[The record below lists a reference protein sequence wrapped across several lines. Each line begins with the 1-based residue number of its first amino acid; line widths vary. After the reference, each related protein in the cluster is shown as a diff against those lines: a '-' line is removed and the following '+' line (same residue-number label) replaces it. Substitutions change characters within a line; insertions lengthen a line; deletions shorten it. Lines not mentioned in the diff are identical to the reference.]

1 MKGKLI
7 ILLLVTLLL
16 LVGVANAADTNT
28 DGINSDISDSISTDA
43 PVVNEVAVQEKQ
55 SVSIEDT
62 NTVEKINKKQETGP
76 TSQIT
81 TTKNIQKNMNNL
93 KKDTTVSSWEA
104 LESEINSATEDT
116 TITLNKE
123 TYTVGD
129 RIIFNKPI
137 TITIDGNG
145 STIDGRQTQLFYI
158 YSGSS
163 VILKNI
169 TIKNAENNN
178 GYGGAIDNGG
188 NLTIINSTLKN
199 NTANYGGAIN
209 NNNGNIT
216 IIDSNITKNTA
227 TGEYGR
233 GGAIYNNEGGT
244 LTITQSNLNNNTATG
259 QQDGYGGAIY
269 NNGALTITE
278 SNLNNNTAVGQG
290 EYGYG
295 LGGAIYNNGA
305 LNITQSNLTHN
316 TATGQYGNGYG
327 GAIYNDRGTFNITD
341 SNLTQNNAT
350 GQDFGYGGAIYNNG
364 GNLNIT
370 QSNLTHN
377 TATGQYGRGGAIYN
391 TGTLN
396 ITQSNLT
403 QNNAT
408 GQSAGGGAIY
418 NDRGTLN
425 ITQSNLAQNN
435 ATGQTEAYG
444 GAINNANGD
453 LSINNSILEYNNA
466 TNGGSISNN
475 AGTAVIES
483 NYFIANT
490 AQMTGNA
497 IINDGTATI
506 EDNEGDTTTPYH
518 GTIYTNSTKTVIIK
532 HNKFYDKIN
541 TNITISINNTKP
553 VVNDKI
559 NIRFILNDQYGLR
572 VSNQQLNI
580 TIDDIKQNRMTNE
593 DGELNI
599 EYILNHVGTHTVT
612 VSYDGNELYNNC
624 STSTDI
630 NVEYITTK
638 INLTVTN
645 TTALNN
651 TMILITIQLTDDN
664 DNKLN
669 NQNITININ
678 GILEN
683 LRTDNEGRIIKDY
696 TPRWTGT
703 HTITATYDGNS
714 QYNQST
720 NSTTINVK
728 TLNTKLDI
736 TLNDTTPKINTPI
749 TINTVL
755 TDENENKLSNRDVTV
770 NINGKTETLRTDNN
784 GLITT
789 EYTPNRMGT
798 HTITVTYE
806 GNSQYNQSTNSTTIV
821 ISKQDTTIT
830 IKNTPNA
837 IVNKTVTIYGQ
848 LLDKT
853 GKLLANQEVI
863 IDMGEESITT
873 TTDEYGNYQVN
884 ITPKN
889 NNTIQV
895 TATYNDNEN
904 YTGNT
909 ASKSITVNK
918 KDTKITYNIINNTQ
932 TNTQINI
939 TVTNTID
946 NTPITDANIIIT
958 GDITK
963 TTTSGIITETTLTPG
978 DYIIQVE
985 FAETNEYK
993 SSTTIINFKV
1003 EIDKDAKIRELEENI
1018 TQLNNT
1024 VNEQN
1029 NTIQTLNNTNKQLQ
1043 SNITQLNNTN
1053 KQLQDTIK
1061 TLNNTI
1067 KQQNNTIKTL
1077 NNTNKQLQANI
1088 TQLNNTIKTLNDTIK
1103 QQNNTIQTLTKE
1115 NQNLNNTNKQ
1125 LQDSIKTL
1133 NNTIKQQ
1140 NNTIKTLNNTNKQL
1154 QSNIT
1159 QLNNTIQT
1167 LTKEN
1172 QNLNNTIKQQNN
1184 TIKELQEIIKELN
1197 KTTTPT
1203 PTTTTVSKIN
1213 GRVGSTTQLKATI
1226 KDNNKK
1232 AVTNG
1237 RVTFKVNGITLKDED
1252 GNTLYALVNNGSATL
1267 NYTIPR
1273 SWYKDN
1279 TIVEATYAGN
1289 DKYQS
1294 SRANNTKNNITPGN
1308 VKIQIAKLPTHENG
1322 DKIQFVI
1329 TATDEK
1335 GQSITGGTI
1344 IIKANGVTL
1353 KDAKGKALQAN
1364 VVNGVAV
1371 LDYNITLSAREYNLT
1386 AVYAYTGYN
1395 RIEATGKLNVTK
1407 GEAFI
1412 RYTPITTKTTTTRI
1426 TANIVDKNKNNVSGK
1441 VTVGIKLDGKM
1452 INTTTATNGI
1462 INVTIPTNITAGA
1475 HIIELIAGETGA
1487 YKSDRITS
1495 VLIKK

>member
-1 MKGKLI
+1 MKGKSI
-7 ILLLVTLLL
+7 ILLLVTLLI
-16 LVGVANAADTNT
+16 LVVGAVNAADINN
-28 DGINSDISDSISTDA
+28 DGINADIPDSISTDA
-43 PVVNEVAVQEKQ
+43 PIVNEVAVQEKQ

-62 NTVEKINKKQETGP
+62 NTVEKINKKQESDTNL
-76 TSQIT
+76 I
-81 TTKNIQKNMNNL
+81 KNMNNL
-93 KKDTTVSSWEA
+93 KKDTTVSSWED
-104 LESEINSATEDT
+104 LESEINSATQDT
-116 TITLNKE
+116 NITLDE
-123 TYTVGD
+123 GTYTVTG
-129 RIIFNKPI
+129 RIDFNKPI

-145 STIDGRQTQLFYI
+145 QSIDGNQTQVFYI
-158 YSGSS
+158 NSGSS

-169 TIKNAENNN
+169 TIKNAENTGGN
-178 GYGGAIDNGG
+178 GGAIYNSG

-199 NTANYGGAIN
+199 NTATGQ
-209 NNNGNIT
+209 NGN
-216 IIDSNITKNTA
+216 
-227 TGEYGR
+227 GY
-233 GGAIYNNEGGT
+233 GGAIYNGGT
-244 LTITQSNLNNNTATG
+244 LTITQSNLTQNTATG
-259 QQDGYGGAIY
+259 QQYDGYGGAIY
-269 NNGALTITE
+269 NTRSGNLNITQSNLTQNKATGQGQDGFGGAIYNGGTLTITQ
-278 SNLNNNTAVGQG
+278 SNITHNNATGQNG
-290 EYGYG
+290 NG
-295 LGGAIYNNGA
+295 LGGAIYNNGNI
-305 LNITQSNLTHN
+305 NITQSNLTHN
-316 TATGQYGNGYG
+316 TATGQENGV
-327 GAIYNDRGTFNITD
+327 
-341 SNLTQNNAT
+341 
-350 GQDFGYGGAIYNNG
+350 
-364 GNLNIT
+364 
-370 QSNLTHN
+370 
-377 TATGQYGRGGAIYN
+377 GGAIYN

-403 QNNAT
+403 QNKAT
-408 GQSAGGGAIY
+408 GQGQGG
-418 NDRGTLN
+418 
-425 ITQSNLAQNN
+425 
-435 ATGQTEAYG
+435 YG
-444 GAINNANGD
+444 GAIHNNYGN

-466 TNGGSISNN
+466 THGGAIYNN
-475 AGTAVIES
+475 AGDVVIEF
-483 NYFIANT
+483 NYFIANPS
-490 AQMTGNA
+490 QMSGNA
-497 IINDGTATI
+497 IINDGTALI
-506 EDNEGDTTTPYH
+506 DDNEGDTTTLYH
-518 GTIYTNSTKTVIIK
+518 GTIYTNSTKTVTIK

-541 TNITISINNTKP
+541 TTITITINNTKP

-559 NIRFILNDQYGLR
+559 NINFILKDQYGLR
-572 VSNQQLNI
+572 LSNQPLNI
-580 TIDDIKQNRMTNE
+580 TIDENKQNMMTNE
-593 DGELNI
+593 DGELSI
-599 EYILNHVGTHTVT
+599 EYIANHGGIHTVT
-612 VSYDGNELYNNC
+612 VTYDGNETYNNC

-630 NVEYITTK
+630 NVEYINAK

-645 TTALNN
+645 TTPLNN
-651 TMILITIQLTDDN
+651 TMVLINLQLTDDN

-669 NQNITININ
+669 NQNLTLNIN

-728 TLNTKLDI
+728 TLNTKLNL

-770 NINGKTETLRTDNN
+770 NINGNTETLRTDNN

-853 GKLLANQEVI
+853 GKLLANQEII
-863 IDMGEESITT
+863 IDTGEESITT

-932 TNTQINI
+932 TNTQLNI

-985 FAETNEYK
+985 FAETDEYK
-993 SSTTIINFKV
+993 SSIIMINFKV

-1029 NTIQTLNNTNKQLQ
+1029 NTINE
-1043 SNITQLNNTN
+1043 
-1053 KQLQDTIK
+1053 
-1061 TLNNTI
+1061 
-1067 KQQNNTIKTL
+1067 QNNTIQTLTTENQNL
-1077 NNTNKQLQANI
+1077 NNQNTQLQANI

-1103 QQNNTIQTLTKE
+1103 QQNNTIQTLTTQNQNLNKTIQNLNNTNKQLQDTIKTLNNTNKQLQANITQLNNTIKTLNNTIKQQNNTIQTLTKE

-1125 LQDSIKTL
+1125 LQDTIKTLNNTNKQLQANITQLNNTIKTL

-1154 QSNIT
+1154 QD
-1159 QLNNTIQT
+1159 TIET
-1167 LTKEN
+1167 
-1172 QNLNNTIKQQNN
+1172 QNN

-1197 KTTTPT
+1197 KTTTLT
-1203 PTTTTVSKIN
+1203 PTTTTVSQIN
-1213 GRVGSTTQLKATI
+1213 GRVGSTIQLKATI

-1237 RVTFKVNGITLKDED
+1237 RVTFKVNGITLKDESE
-1252 GNTLYALVNNGSATL
+1252 NTLYALVNNGTATL

-1289 DKYQS
+1289 DKYAS

-1308 VKIQIAKLPTHENG
+1308 VKIKIAQLPTHENG

-1412 RYTPITTKTTTTRI
+1412 RYTPITTKSTTTRI

-1495 VLIKK
+1495 VLVKK

>member
-1 MKGKLI
+1 MKNIKEV
-7 ILLLVTLLL
+7 LLFVIVLVL
-16 LVGVANAADTNT
+16 LVGVATAADIQNESTKSDTITTQSTDINTKETVQNTNT
-28 DGINSDISDSISTDA
+28 ITDNINENII
-43 PVVNEVAVQEKQ
+43 NEK
-55 SVSIEDT
+55 
-62 NTVEKINKKQETGP
+62 NINKKEENLKTA
-76 TSQIT
+76 SQTHDVSNYAELKNALNSTDEEVTININSNIT
-81 TTKNIQKNMNNL
+81 LAASPELNANIKTLTINGNSYTINGDNKYRFLNIQSSNQMVNINN
-93 KKDTTVSSWEA
+93 
-104 LESEINSATEDT
+104 
-116 TITLNKE
+116 
-123 TYTVGD
+123 
-129 RIIFNKPI
+129 I
-137 TITIDGNG
+137 TITNCHA
-145 STIDGRQTQLFYI
+145 Q
-158 YSGSS
+158 
-163 VILKNI
+163 
-169 TIKNAENNN
+169 
-178 GYGGAIDNGG
+178 
-188 NLTIINSTLKN
+188 
-199 NTANYGGAIN
+199 
-209 NNNGNIT
+209 
-216 IIDSNITKNTA
+216 DS
-227 TGEYGR
+227 
-233 GGAIYNNEGGT
+233 
-244 LTITQSNLNNNTATG
+244 
-259 QQDGYGGAIY
+259 
-269 NNGALTITE
+269 
-278 SNLNNNTAVGQG
+278 
-290 EYGYG
+290 
-295 LGGAIYNNGA
+295 
-305 LNITQSNLTHN
+305 
-316 TATGQYGNGYG
+316 
-327 GAIYNDRGTFNITD
+327 
-341 SNLTQNNAT
+341 
-350 GQDFGYGGAIYNNG
+350 GGAIYNNG
-364 GNLNIT
+364 GNLHINNSNLTQNTATGQNRNGYGGAIYNTGGTLTLT
-370 QSNLTHN
+370 QSNLTQN
-377 TATGQYGRGGAIYN
+377 TATGQTRGLGGAIYNTGSGTLKIKQSNLTQNTETGQQYGRGGAIYN
-391 TGTLN
+391 TGNLT
-396 ITQSNLT
+396 ITDSNLT
-403 QNNAT
+403 QNTAT
-408 GQSAGGGAIY
+408 GQDYGDGGAIY
-418 NDRGTLN
+418 N
-425 ITQSNLAQNN
+425 
-435 ATGQTEAYG
+435 
-444 GAINNANGD
+444 
-453 LSINNSILEYNNA
+453 
-466 TNGGSISNN
+466 N
-475 AGTAVIES
+475 AGGAVIEF
-483 NYFIANT
+483 NYFIANI
-490 AQMTGNA
+490 AKMTGTA
-497 IINDGTATI
+497 IINDGTAVI
-506 EDNEGDTTTPYH
+506 EDNEGDTTTQYH
-518 GTIYTNSTKTVIIK
+518 GTIYTNSDKTVIIE
-532 HNKFYDKIN
+532 HNKFHDKLN
-541 TNITISINNTKP
+541 TNITITTNNTKP

-559 NIRFILNDQYGLR
+559 TINFILKDQFGLR
-572 VSNQQLNI
+572 LSNQPLNI
-580 TIDDIKQNRMTNE
+580 TIDGDKQNMMTNE

-599 EYILNHVGTHTVT
+599 EYIPNHGGTHTITVT
-612 VSYDGNELYNNC
+612 YDGNEPYNNC

-651 TMILITIQLTDDN
+651 TMVLITIQLTDDN
-664 DNKLN
+664 DNKLDN
-669 NQNITININ
+669 KNLTLSIN

-703 HTITATYDGNS
+703 HTIIAIYDGNS

-720 NSTTINVK
+720 NSTSINVK
-728 TLNTKLDI
+728 TLNTKLDL

-749 TINTVL
+749 TINAVL
-755 TDENENKLSNRDVTV
+755 TDENDNKLSNRDVTV

-806 GNSQYNQSTNSTTIV
+806 GNGQYTQSTNSTTIV
-821 ISKQDTTIT
+821 ISKQETIIT

-837 IVNKTVTIYGQ
+837 MVNKTVTIYGQ

-873 TTDEYGNYQVN
+873 TTDEYGNYHVN

-904 YTGNT
+904 YTGST

-918 KDTKITYNIINNTQ
+918 KDTKISYNIINNTQ
-932 TNTQINI
+932 ANTQLNI

-985 FAETNEYK
+985 FAETDEYK
-993 SSTTIINFKV
+993 SSIIMINFKV

-1029 NTIQTLNNTNKQLQ
+1029 NTINE
-1043 SNITQLNNTN
+1043 
-1053 KQLQDTIK
+1053 
-1061 TLNNTI
+1061 
-1067 KQQNNTIKTL
+1067 QNNTIQTLTTENQNL
-1077 NNTNKQLQANI
+1077 NNQNTQLQANI

-1103 QQNNTIQTLTKE
+1103 QQNNTIQTLTTQNQNLNNQNTQLQTNITQLNNTIKTL
-1115 NQNLNNTNKQ
+1115 NDTIKQQNNTIQTLTTQNQNLNKTIQNLNNTNKQ
-1125 LQDSIKTL
+1125 
-1133 NNTIKQQ
+1133 
-1140 NNTIKTLNNTNKQL
+1140 
-1154 QSNIT
+1154 
-1159 QLNNTIQT
+1159 
-1167 LTKEN
+1167 
-1172 QNLNNTIKQQNN
+1172 
-1184 TIKELQEIIKELN
+1184 LQEIIKELN

-1213 GRVGSTTQLKATI
+1213 GRVGSTIQLKATI

-1232 AVTNG
+1232 AVTTG
-1237 RVTFKVNGITLKDED
+1237 RVTFKVNGITLKDEA
-1252 GNTLYALVNNGSATL
+1252 GNTLYALVNNGTATL

-1289 DKYQS
+1289 DKYAS

-1329 TATDEK
+1329 TAVDEK

-1353 KDAKGKALQAN
+1353 KDANGKALQAN

-1386 AVYAYTGYN
+1386 AVYANTGYN

-1412 RYTPITTKTTTTRI
+1412 RYTPITTKSTTTRI